1 MSFLF
6 HPFRFMIA
14 STSGSFRHVHF
25 SSKRSKGFLP
35 MKDINWIRLGCTT
48 VLLTVWGWDISTIS
62 LWKPTNLKFQFQQ
75 LGTDGCTMQVFNWI
89 QKTLRNVLFWN
100 CAGTKHPFEPHFSN
114 IFLGEIEHE
123 YQKRRAGK
131 SAIFRFMSYCTLEKI
146 PVFCYFN
153 VINSLPLEGDP

>member
-1 MSFLF
+1 MSHDGNTIKSKDCIYWERICISWIVFTVLLIPFLTRRINEFFLF

-14 STSGSFRHVHF
+14 LTSGSFRNVHF

-89 QKTLRNVLFWN
+89 QKTSRKVLFWIK
-100 CAGTKHPFEPHFSN
+100 TSFWTT
-114 IFLGEIEHE
+114 FL
-123 YQKRRAGK
+123 
-131 SAIFRFMSYCTLEKI
+131 
-146 PVFCYFN
+146 
-153 VINSLPLEGDP
+153 